1 MRIILLIIDFFT
13 RYFFMADNNS
23 EKTEGKLAFDIAGGR
38 FWIVVDGM
46 ETIQLGFGDT
56 FEVKDGD
63 GNWVETGIE
72 ITSDA
77 DNNLLFK
84 LKNTN
89 YAGILDDLEVR
100 K

>member
-1 MRIILLIIDFFT
+1 
-13 RYFFMADNNS
+13 MADTD
-23 EKTEGKLAFDIAGGR
+23 KTEGKLLFDIAGGR
-38 FWIVVDGM
+38 FWIAVDGVPD
-46 ETIQLGFGDT
+46 IQLGFGDT

-63 GNWVETGIE
+63 GNWIETGIE

-77 DNNLLFK
+77 KGNLLFK